1 MKMDENIEKLLEL
14 AGNNNRYQYTSLIII
29 VILWLNSNFLII
41 LLPYLERAPLVTYKD
56 RNNILHTNETLTNEI
71 CDNYKY
77 EIIQKFNYSLISEFN
92 IECDKSKTAVIGCFS
107 FLGNTLGAI
116 LFMIISKLISH
127 KNNLIISSIGFSFVV
142 FACTLIKSVDYFILF
157 FICFVL
163 IGCFGGCLCYSSLVI
178 SQETVSQDKRALF
191 NGIVN
196 FGYSLCGIVY
206 SIVFYFIQDWK
217 INFYIIS
224 GCIIICCILIIF
236 FIYNSPREYL
246 YKKDI
251 NKAIKI
257 LEKIASFNNRLEFF
271 KNQIKTDEYQYIIN
285 EISGET
291 KKEEKDGKDEEK
303 QTDEEDSDIFKMNVD
318 PTKINL
324 IINDDENQI
333 IKNNNDHI
341 KKENKLCTLF
351 IYPSVRKKFLI
362 LCFLWIGTRVSFNG
376 LNLSSKNFK
385 GNFYLNII
393 IVYIIQCICCL
404 ITGPFMDIKKIGR
417 KGTLWILYSL
427 IIITFLVLSFI
438 QLSKILELIF
448 NFWTIFCSS
457 CIEIAFYTYS
467 IEVYPTSIRN
477 FAFGTNVLF
486 GNGGTIFAP
495 ILLEYVPNWLFLQI
509 FAGICGINAYLIK
522 FLPET
527 VGMPMIESID
537 ELGT

>member
-1 MKMDENIEKLLEL
+1 MDENIEKLLEL
-14 AGNNNRYQYTSLIII
+14 AGNKNRYQYISLIIT
-29 VILWLNSNFLII
+29 VFLWLNSNFLII

-56 RNNILHTNETLTNEI
+56 NDNKLYINETLTNEV
-71 CDNYKY
+71 CDNYQY
-77 EIIQKFNYSLISEFN
+77 EIIQRFNYSLISEFK
-92 IECDKSKTAVIGCFS
+92 IECDKKVTAAIGSFS

-127 KNNLIISSIGFSFVV
+127 KNNLIISSIFFSLVV
-142 FACTLIKSVDYFILF
+142 FSCTLIKSVNYFELF
-157 FICFVL
+157 FFFFVL

-206 SIVFYFIQDWK
+206 SIVFYFIQDWR
-217 INFYIIS
+217 INFYIIAV
-224 GCIIICCILIIF
+224 CIIICCILIIF
-236 FIYNSPREYL
+236 CIYNSPREYL
-246 YKKDI
+246 NKKDI
-251 NKAIKI
+251 KNAIKI
-257 LEKIASFNNRLEFF
+257 LENIASFNNRLAFF
-271 KNQIKTDEYQYIIN
+271 KEKIKTDEYQNILN
-285 EISGET
+285 EFRGDF
-291 KKEEKDGKDEEK
+291 KKVEKDDEK
-303 QTDEEDSDIFKMNVD
+303 QTTEESEEDSEVVKMNID

-324 IINDDENQI
+324 VINEDEIQTV
-333 IKNNNDHI
+333 KNNDHI
-341 KKENKLCTLF
+341 KKENKLCYLF

-362 LCFLWIGTRVSFNG
+362 LCFLWVGTRMSFNG
-376 LNLSSKNFK
+376 INLSCKNFK
-385 GNFYLNII
+385 GNFYLNVII
-393 IVYIIQCICCL
+393 IYVIQCICCI
-404 ITGPFMDIKKIGR
+404 ITGPLMNIKKIGR
-417 KGTLWILYSL
+417 KGTLWIFYSL
-427 IIITFLVLSFI
+427 IIITFLILSLI
-438 QLSKILELIF
+438 ELSAILELIF

-537 ELGT
+537 ELEK